1 MPLRLGY
8 RRVRGLHYAGVGAAV
23 ATDVPLTRCQGGSM
37 SLAFLGEFHP
47 QIVHTPIVMLIFSAL
62 FGILARLFD
71 RDWLKKMSTVM
82 LVVGFLGSFLAV
94 QSGKP
99 AHRVPE
105 HEQGVPEEEI
115 DEHGEN
121 GERVMYLAGGALV
134 AIGLASRLTGT
145 PAALLG
151 TAGLLLQIG
160 SAVLVGITGHAGGEL
175 VYEYGANVKV
185 NGVLVKNTGGGEA
198 GEARASDASAP
209 ADTVA
214 TEAAGADAAKDKDH
228 DKD

>member
-1 MPLRLGY
+1 
-8 RRVRGLHYAGVGAAV
+8 
-23 ATDVPLTRCQGGSM
+23 M

-82 LVVGFLGSFLAV
+82 LVVGFLGSFMAV

-105 HEQGVPEEEI
+105 HEQGVPEDEI

-134 AIGLASRLTGT
+134 AIGLASRFTGT
-145 PAALLG
+145 PAAVLG

-185 NGVLVKNTGGGEA
+185 NGVLVKNSGGGEA
-198 GEARASDASAP
+198 SEAREGATP
-209 ADTVA
+209 ADTLAAEPADGGA
-214 TEAAGADAAKDKDH
+214 TKDKDG

>member
-1 MPLRLGY
+1 
-8 RRVRGLHYAGVGAAV
+8 
-23 ATDVPLTRCQGGSM
+23 M

-71 RDWLKKMSTVM
+71 RDWLKKMSVVM

-134 AIGLASRLTGT
+134 VLGLASRFTGT
-145 PAALLG
+145 AAAALG
-151 TAGLLLQIG
+151 AAGLLLQIG
-160 SAVLVGITGHAGGEL
+160 AAVLVGITGHAGGEL

-185 NGVLVKNTGGGEA
+185 NGVLVKNTGGGGEA
-198 GEARASDASAP
+198 GEAR
-209 ADTVA
+209 
-214 TEAAGADAAKDKDH
+214 EAAGATAAPGDTVPATEGGGSKDKDG

>member
-1 MPLRLGY
+1 MLAVRASSDATPLDPSMEAL
-8 RRVRGLHYAGVGAAV
+8 
-23 ATDVPLTRCQGGSM
+23 M

-71 RDWLKKMSTVM
+71 RDWLKKMSVVM

-134 AIGLASRLTGT
+134 AIGIASRLTG
-145 PAALLG
+145 PAAAALG

-160 SAVLVGITGHAGGEL
+160 AAVLVGITGHAGGEL

-185 NGVLVKNTGGGEA
+185 NGVLVKNTGGGES
-198 GEARASDASAP
+198 GEAREAAGANGAP
-209 ADTVA
+209 ADTVPA
-214 TEAAGADAAKDKDH
+214 TGGATDQDGDKDH